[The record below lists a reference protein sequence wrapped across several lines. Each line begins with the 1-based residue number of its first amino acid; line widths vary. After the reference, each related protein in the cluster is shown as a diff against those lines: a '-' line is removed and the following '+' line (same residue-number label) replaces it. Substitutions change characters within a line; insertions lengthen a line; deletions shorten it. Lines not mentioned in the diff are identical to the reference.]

1 MTISVRW
8 KALCVRVAISMV
20 AACCFF
26 RYGLPMQADQL
37 SDIAGVLAGVAGTL
51 LGFLITAVTLLT
63 AVMDRQLLVNMRK
76 TGHYQR
82 LVSETFHTCI
92 MLLAVLLVAVIS
104 LFLNEQAIQLAFV
117 LLAFFMTLSCF
128 YLIEAGR
135 RFSSVILVMS

>member
-1 MTISVRW
+1 
-8 KALCVRVAISMV
+8 
-20 AACCFF
+20 
-26 RYGLPMQADQL
+26 MQADQL